1 MRLNKGLLNA
11 SQINGNRLNNILGIT
26 LGNESK
32 MMSIIISFEE
42 RVSLDSVTIS
52 AKNCLITTLEK
63 LNNIN

>member
-32 MMSIIISFEE
+32 IMSIILSFKK
-42 RVSLDSVTIS
+42 RVSLDGGTIS
-52 AKNCLITTLEK
+52 AETCLMETLEK